1 MSENTELRQFAERL
15 IRLVRDRAIKECD
28 QFAAGKVR
36 GTRGDRWRD
45 IVTDASA
52 HHTLTALIPDIV
64 DQVLFEFLNAV
75 DNDELPLGWRR
86 TDGSFVALEEIGK
99 GEMGGWFM
107 GGEEG
112 WLDDFSTQ
120 RFSNPLTGVTL
131 KEDWDDVS
139 GA

>member
-1 MSENTELRQFAERL
+1 MAEDTELREFAERL

-28 QFAAGKVR
+28 QFAAGEIR
-36 GTRGDRWRD
+36 GTRGERWRG
-45 IVTDASA
+45 IVVDASA
-52 HHTLTALIPDIV
+52 HHALSALILDIV

-86 TDGSFVALEEIGK
+86 TDGSFVALEEMGQ
-99 GEMGGWFM
+99 GEMAGWLM
-107 GGEEG
+107 GGEGG

-120 RFSNPLTGVTL
+120 RFSNPPTGVTL
-131 KEDWDDVS
+131 KEDWDDLS